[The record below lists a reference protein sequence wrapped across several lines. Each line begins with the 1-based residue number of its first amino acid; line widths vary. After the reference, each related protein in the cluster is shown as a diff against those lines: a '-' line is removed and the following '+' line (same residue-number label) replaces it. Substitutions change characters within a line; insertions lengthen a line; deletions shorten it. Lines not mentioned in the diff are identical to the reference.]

1 MILRGFLDIMA
12 KTKGGI
18 DMRHD
23 MVMDRKTIDDRDDN
37 FTMEIL
43 KDLVA
48 QGYSGDELLEK
59 FAEQRINIRKAVD
72 ILINEADEI
81 VAGKRVSASTQD
93 IFGEE

>member
-1 MILRGFLDIMA
+1 
-12 KTKGGI
+12 
-18 DMRHD
+18 MRHD